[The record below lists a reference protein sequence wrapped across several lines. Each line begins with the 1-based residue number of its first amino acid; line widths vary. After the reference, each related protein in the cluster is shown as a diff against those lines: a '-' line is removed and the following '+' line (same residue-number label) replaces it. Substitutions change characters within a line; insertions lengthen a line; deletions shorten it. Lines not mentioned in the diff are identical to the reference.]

1 MSAQDYTLAIVNGL
15 LPRRW
20 ELKFD
25 AWRNRYEL
33 WIRDDRVYL
42 LQSNDIEGILNEA
55 RAISSYDSGRKEC
68 RF

>member
-1 MSAQDYTLAIVNGL
+1 MKVQDYVLAIVNGL

-20 ELKFD
+20 EIKFD
-25 AWRNRYEL
+25 AWHDRYEL

-42 LQSNDIEGILNEA
+42 LTSKDVDGILAEA
-55 RAISSYDSGRKEC
+55 RAISSYDSGRREC

>member
-1 MSAQDYTLAIVNGL
+1 MELVLMFVNSM
-15 LPRRW
+15 LPNRW
-20 ELKFD
+20 ELKYD
-25 AWRNRYEL
+25 SRHDRYEL

-42 LQSNDIEGILNEA
+42 LQSKDVEGILAEA

>member
-1 MSAQDYTLAIVNGL
+1 MKVQDYILTIVNGL

-25 AWRNRYEL
+25 AWHDRYEL

-42 LQSNDIEGILNEA
+42 LQSKDIEGILNEA